1 MIAFFTDFII
11 VATLIIG
18 ITALIGVITNSIGEK
33 LFGGK
38 EKMKFV
44 NKSLDVQSGWNKVGG
59 KGIYK
64 KRTY

>member
-1 MIAFFTDFII
+1 MIAFFIDFIT
-11 VATLIIG
+11 VAALIIG
-18 ITALIGVITNSIGEK
+18 ITALIGVGEK

-44 NKSLDVQSGWNKVGG
+44 NKSLDVQSGWNQVGG

>member
-1 MIAFFTDFII
+1 MGAFFLDFAI
-11 VATLIIG
+11 VAALVIG
-18 ITALIGVITNSIGEK
+18 ITATVGIITNGIGEK

-38 EKMKFV
+38 NKMKFV
-44 NKSLDVQSGWNKVGG
+44 DKSSEVQAGWNQVGG